1 MGDKNKSNTHDAGGW
16 RGKLKKFTFTNNK
29 YESQLT
35 EAEKQE
41 DPERAKKL
49 EKERTEQ
56 AGKLTKTG
64 IGLLRKLDIVGLEK
78 SGKAMA
84 NLNDEA
90 EKIKNSGGSN
100 TDQALHVGKS
110 FFKAAGSV
118 AWEATKVSTGATIV
132 PNLVG
137 QSLKSESVNKFI
149 PEGVQK
155 YTRNADGTMQ
165 WITDPRET
173 LIKKAKGMARTKGP
187 ASVNQILDIKE
198 NIENFNNKSNTEL
211 IQDGIHFFKNKKG
224 KVNVRESE
232 VAHAAKLHAEKV
244 IVGGKAYKAP
254 KTATEWNNAVK
265 HSIRV
270 HVDLTFQ
277 HVAAKLNMPVDW
289 LTKKTRNKF
298 VDALFKLYL
307 DEASKV
313 NLPGERFLY
322 SEEVIKANEADTDT
336 NFPTVTH
343 AILKT
348 YSSVETIKEFI
359 EVYGNSEGKIQLERM
374 SMAYLK
380 YLSYGGLLDIPR
392 NSETS
397 TQSLNEGTDEL
408 VTDKLDG
415 SGQIVTKIIPD
426 TSDLPFQEGETFF
439 KVKFLGENGEKLQ
452 ELEFSE
458 YLGDLC
464 EDSSYCPDCVE
475 RDYIMDINEE
485 AGEFHADWQLNGNL
499 HIRFYVEGL
508 VDEYGNLSRRGYR
521 FPSEQVTVSKQ
532 SVKQIKL
539 VIDKNKSAPD
549 IT

>member
-173 LIKKAKGMARTKGP
+173 LIKKA
-187 ASVNQILDIKE
+187 
-198 NIENFNNKSNTEL
+198 
-211 IQDGIHFFKNKKG
+211 
-224 KVNVRESE
+224 
-232 VAHAAKLHAEKV
+232 
-244 IVGGKAYKAP
+244 
-254 KTATEWNNAVK
+254 
-265 HSIRV
+265 
-270 HVDLTFQ
+270 
-277 HVAAKLNMPVDW
+277 
-289 LTKKTRNKF
+289 
-298 VDALFKLYL
+298 
-307 DEASKV
+307 
-313 NLPGERFLY
+313 
-322 SEEVIKANEADTDT
+322 
-336 NFPTVTH
+336 
-343 AILKT
+343 
-348 YSSVETIKEFI
+348 
-359 EVYGNSEGKIQLERM
+359 
-374 SMAYLK
+374 
-380 YLSYGGLLDIPR
+380 
-392 NSETS
+392 
-397 TQSLNEGTDEL
+397 
-408 VTDKLDG
+408 
-415 SGQIVTKIIPD
+415 
-426 TSDLPFQEGETFF
+426 
-439 KVKFLGENGEKLQ
+439 
-452 ELEFSE
+452 
-458 YLGDLC
+458 
-464 EDSSYCPDCVE
+464 
-475 RDYIMDINEE
+475 
-485 AGEFHADWQLNGNL
+485 
-499 HIRFYVEGL
+499 
-508 VDEYGNLSRRGYR
+508 
-521 FPSEQVTVSKQ
+521 
-532 SVKQIKL
+532 
-539 VIDKNKSAPD
+539 
-549 IT
+549 